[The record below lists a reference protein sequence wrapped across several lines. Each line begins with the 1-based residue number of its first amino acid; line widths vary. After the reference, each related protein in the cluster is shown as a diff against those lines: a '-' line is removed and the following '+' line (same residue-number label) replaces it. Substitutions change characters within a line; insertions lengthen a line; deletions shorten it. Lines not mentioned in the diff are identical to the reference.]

1 MTRRVSMLFAAMA
14 ILTATGRAAAITAA
28 PSTQLKVGRTEIHC
42 YKNPCP
48 WNGVWPASRAAHPNN
63 LLWSGPTPPPMTG
76 NAADLARVRSDYLE
90 GCTLVEARFSG
101 RVIAVE
107 RIIGKC

>member
-1 MTRRVSMLFAAMA
+1 
-14 ILTATGRAAAITAA
+14 
-28 PSTQLKVGRTEIHC
+28 
-42 YKNPCP
+42 
-48 WNGVWPASRAAHPNN
+48 
-63 LLWSGPTPPPMTG
+63 MTG